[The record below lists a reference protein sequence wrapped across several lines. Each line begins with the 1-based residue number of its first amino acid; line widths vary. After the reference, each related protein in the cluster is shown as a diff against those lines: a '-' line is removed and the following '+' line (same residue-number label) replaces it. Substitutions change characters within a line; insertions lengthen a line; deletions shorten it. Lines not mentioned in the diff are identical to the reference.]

1 MHNCDYCC
9 SIPGVRL
16 HVCTCLLTPRLPPGK
31 PPLFLW
37 TVGVCHCD
45 EKQLSAQSSRVGSVT
60 LGKSLWKPEEAKPVT
75 SIVKSRGW
83 GGWTWVQFPEAML
96 RGEGRSQPCV
106 PPVPGIQYAFLASVG
121 TRHACGVRAYML
133 AKHPH
138 TLICKRV
145 CREQALAQAPAPQMV
160 PLMFRMGWA
169 LPHPR

>member
-83 GGWTWVQFPEAML
+83 GGLDLGSVPRTHVAR
-96 RGEGRSQPCV
+96 RGEVTAVCTSSSRDPTCF
-106 PPVPGIQYAFLASVG
+106 PGFCGHQTCMWCAGIHASK
-121 TRHACGVRAYML
+121 TPTHINL
-133 AKHPH
+133 
-138 TLICKRV
+138 
-145 CREQALAQAPAPQMV
+145 
-160 PLMFRMGWA
+160 
-169 LPHPR
+169 